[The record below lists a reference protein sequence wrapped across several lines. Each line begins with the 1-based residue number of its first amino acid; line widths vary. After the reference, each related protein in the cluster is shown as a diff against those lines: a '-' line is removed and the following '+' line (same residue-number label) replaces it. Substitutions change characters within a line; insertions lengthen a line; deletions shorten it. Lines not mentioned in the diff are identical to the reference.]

1 METQTNNHNI
11 EGALNMRSQNELV
24 SGFLQEAKQ
33 SGSHGVNNKPS
44 QSFGAGAVPVMAML
58 LVIMGMSSE
67 MTLKNAN
74 LSSQAL
80 RVEQGKSEK
89 LTEAF
94 NDFTQEQLP
103 KAASGNM
110 DDIAGYQ
117 AELLKLKTADFNVS
131 TSINGQAAL
140 LQQLVQGMKVAYNN
154 GAKIINE
161 MYPAVARTKV

>member
-1 METQTNNHNI
+1 METQTNNQDI
-11 EGALNMRSQNELV
+11 KGALNTRSQNELV

-33 SGSHGVNNKPS
+33 SNARGIEKLS

-58 LVIMGMSSE
+58 LVIMGMNSE

-94 NDFTQEQLP
+94 NDFTEEQLP
-103 KAASGNM
+103 KAASGKM

-117 AELLKLKTADFNVS
+117 AQLLKLKTADFNVS
-131 TSINGQAAL
+131 TSINGQASL
-140 LQQLVQGMKVAYNN
+140 LQELVQSMKVAYNN